1 MSEESSIIQ
10 RKESAAS
17 SISVNSNSQPQPLS
31 PPTQVSSQNNVN
43 LEHLSKDMIKSTGE
57 YISGEIEMCIA
68 DYKLLEQM
76 NRAVTEKY
84 KNLTK
89 YSSSISSEMD
99 KLNEAYAALMPML
112 SQIDQVEKCVSELE
126 ESANKLDSYSKRLEA
141 KFKQFTEKHLS
152 K

>member
-1 MSEESSIIQ
+1 MSEESIQ
-10 RKESAAS
+10 RKQSVES
-17 SISVNSNSQPQPLS
+17 SISTSSGQPPVIQSN
-31 PPTQVSSQNNVN
+31 VI
-43 LEHLSKDMIKSTGE
+43 LEHLSKDMIKSTGDC
-57 YISGEIEMCIA
+57 ISGEIEMCIA

-76 NRAVTEKY
+76 NKAVTEKY

-89 YSSSISSEMD
+89 YSSSINSEMD

-141 KFKQFTEKHLS
+141 KFKQYTEKHLS